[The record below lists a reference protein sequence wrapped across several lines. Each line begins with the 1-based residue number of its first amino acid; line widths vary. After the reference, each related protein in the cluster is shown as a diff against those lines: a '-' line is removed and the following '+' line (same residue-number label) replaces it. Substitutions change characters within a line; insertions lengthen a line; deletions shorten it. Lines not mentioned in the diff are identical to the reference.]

1 MATILYSREIPPYGG
16 DTLFASQVAAYDS
29 LSDGL
34 KATLSTL
41 KGVNTSAKAA
51 VSKTREDR
59 VGNQKTEELV
69 SYHPVVRTHPE
80 TGKKALYVNTAHT
93 ERFDGWSEEE
103 SAPLLQFL
111 HQHQT
116 KPEFTCRFRWNVNSL
131 AFWDNR

>member
-1 MATILYSREIPPYGG
+1 MGTILYSREVPPYGG

-59 VGNQKTEELV
+59 VIL
-69 SYHPVVRTHPE
+69 S
-80 TGKKALYVNTAHT
+80 
-93 ERFDGWSEEE
+93 
-103 SAPLLQFL
+103 
-111 HQHQT
+111 
-116 KPEFTCRFRWNVNSL
+116 
-131 AFWDNR
+131 